1 MPEPKNDGIVSLN
14 VKMPLI
20 LHLVLKTNR
29 ILQYEGLFFIIRL
42 ILVRI

>member
-29 ILQYEGLFFIIRL
+29 ILQYEGLL